1 MSEKQETI
9 DDYVS
14 ATKNFSRMIPPP
26 YGKRINN
33 GDAPDGKRGEVMS
46 ENNETH
52 AQIVAELRDLSKCIK
67 HKIELGEYIY
77 APLPTVEGKPLDVY
91 FAELADRLE
100 TSTKRERETTGNPAE
115 LREALILCVD
125 SARCIANHAGFSS
138 RIASEALVIVN
149 AAADA
154 LAAPARNCD
163 VYDKEEVRMAYHLHG
178 DGLMTM
184 QAVVDWLYSAKKRG
198 DESPRTEQESEVQI

>member
-1 MSEKQETI
+1 
-9 DDYVS
+9 
-14 ATKNFSRMIPPP
+14 
-26 YGKRINN
+26 
-33 GDAPDGKRGEVMS
+33 MS
-46 ENNETH
+46 ENETLADIRKESEARFRELLEKH
-52 AQIVAELRDLSKCIK
+52 VDGLGHIQAMQQFNQVFDRIEAATQREREATGNSAELRK
-67 HKIELGEYIY
+67 
-77 APLPTVEGKPLDVY
+77 
-91 FAELADRLE
+91 
-100 TSTKRERETTGNPAE
+100 
-115 LREALILCVD
+115 ALILCVD

-184 QAVVDWLYSAKKRG
+184 QAFANWLFATATT
-198 DESPRTEQESEVQI
+198 PEQESEVQG

>member
-1 MSEKQETI
+1 MSDKLNLKLFNKYLICHADGSPLKGKKYFVLRLDSDDPAESVRVAAAMSAYKGET
-9 DDYVS
+9 V
-14 ATKNFSRMIPPP
+14 
-26 YGKRINN
+26 
-33 GDAPDGKRGEVMS
+33 
-46 ENNETH
+46 
-52 AQIVAELRDLSKCIK
+52 
-67 HKIELGEYIY
+67 
-77 APLPTVEGKPLDVY
+77 
-91 FAELADRLE
+91 
-100 TSTKRERETTGNPAE
+100 GNPAK
-115 LREALILCVD
+115 LRKALILCVD
-125 SARCIANHAGFSS
+125 SARCIANHAGLSS

-198 DESPRTEQESEVQI
+198 DESPRTEQESEVQG